1 MSQTET
7 VSQYNDK
14 FNAALQWMWGD
25 GYLAPG
31 GSEEVAEML
40 HDLSIK
46 DADVVDV
53 GSGLGVIAVLLAEK
67 YGAGS
72 VMGIDVE
79 AHLID
84 QSTAR
89 AEAAGLGDR
98 VRFKL
103 VEPGPLPLDDE
114 SLDVVFSKDAIV
126 HMPDKVAFYREAL
139 RVLRPGGLMVGSDWL
154 RGDETTLT
162 SRAQSW
168 LDFVHLD
175 FRMSDLESTR
185 SAISNVGFEKVS
197 LRDRNE
203 WYQTEI
209 NKEIS
214 TLEGENFSKLEQLIG
229 KDEAGYR
236 LESSRLKKCAIDDGF
251 LRPTHFFGY
260 KPDASEVES

>member
-1 MSQTET
+1 
-7 VSQYNDK
+7 
-14 FNAALQWMWGD
+14 
-25 GYLAPG
+25 
-31 GSEEVAEML
+31 
-40 HDLSIK
+40 
-46 DADVVDV
+46 
-53 GSGLGVIAVLLAEK
+53 
-67 YGAGS
+67 
-72 VMGIDVE
+72 
-79 AHLID
+79 
-84 QSTAR
+84 
-89 AEAAGLGDR
+89 
-98 VRFKL
+98 
-103 VEPGPLPLDDE
+103 
-114 SLDVVFSKDAIV
+114 
-126 HMPDKVAFYREAL
+126 MPDKVAFYREAL

-185 SAISNVGFEKVS
+185 SAISTVGFENVS

-203 WYQTEI
+203 WYQIEI

-214 TLEGENFSKLEQLIG
+214 TLEGDNFSKLEQLIG

-260 KPDASEVES
+260 KPGASEV

>member
-1 MSQTET
+1 MPTPKT
-7 VSQYNDK
+7 ASQYTDQ

-31 GSEEVAEML
+31 GPEEVAEML
-40 HDLSIK
+40 NGLSIK
-46 DADVVDV
+46 GADVVDV
-53 GSGLGVIAVLLAEK
+53 GCGLGAIAVLLAEK
-67 YGAGS
+67 YEAGS
-72 VMGIDVE
+72 VVGIDVE
-79 AHLID
+79 AHLIE

-98 VRFKL
+98 IRFKL
-103 VEPGPLPLDDE
+103 VEPGPLPMQDE

-162 SRAQSW
+162 ADARNW

-175 FRMSDLESTR
+175 FRMLDLEGTR
-185 SAISNVGFEKVS
+185 VAISSAGFESVS

-203 WYQTEI
+203 WYQREIEKEI
-209 NKEIS
+209 N
-214 TLEGENFSKLEQLIG
+214 TLEGENLAELERLIG
-229 KDEAGYR
+229 EKEANYR
-236 LESSRLKKCAIDDGF
+236 RESSRLKKCAIDDGF
-251 LRPTHFFGY
+251 LRPTHFLGF
-260 KPDASEVES
+260 KPGVET

>member
-14 FNAALQWMWGD
+14 FNEALQWMWGD

-31 GSEEVAEML
+31 GPEEVAEML

-67 YGAGS
+67 YEAGS
-72 VMGIDVE
+72 VVGIDVE

-89 AEAAGLGDR
+89 AESAGLEDQ

-162 SRAQSW
+162 GRAQS
-168 LDFVHLD
+168 
-175 FRMSDLESTR
+175 
-185 SAISNVGFEKVS
+185 
-197 LRDRNE
+197 
-203 WYQTEI
+203 
-209 NKEIS
+209 
-214 TLEGENFSKLEQLIG
+214 
-229 KDEAGYR
+229 
-236 LESSRLKKCAIDDGF
+236 
-251 LRPTHFFGY
+251 
-260 KPDASEVES
+260 